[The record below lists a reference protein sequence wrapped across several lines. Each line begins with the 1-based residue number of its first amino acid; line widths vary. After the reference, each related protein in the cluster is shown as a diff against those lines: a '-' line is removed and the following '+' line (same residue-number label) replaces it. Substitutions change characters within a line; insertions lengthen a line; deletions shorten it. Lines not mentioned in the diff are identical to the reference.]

1 MSKCPVCGSKG
12 WDLVFNFYCSN
23 QICQNFKQKCA
34 DENVYSDELKAI
46 LRSMWKMYGRGESEV
61 EFHRRFFSE
70 GGRIDFPP
78 SWVGAGFA
86 KVIKPQWL
94 KNRIAKGL

>member
-1 MSKCPVCGSKG
+1 MSKCPICGSKG
-12 WDLVFNFYCSN
+12 DDLVFNFYCLN
-23 QICQNFKQKCA
+23 PTCQNFQAKYAK
-34 DENVYSDELKAI
+34 ENAYSDELKAI
-46 LRSMWKMYGRGESEV
+46 LRSMWKMYGRGESED

-78 SWVGAGFA
+78 SRVGAGYA